1 MKIDLKGN
9 TSQEGTPTPSS
20 PIPVNVVSGDNE
32 IVVCDKNVLDTS
44 NTKTSGWNIYGIP
57 NTLKPNTKYTFS
69 IQGTTNYSY
78 SLFTTRDTNSS
89 TTITWLARY
98 YINGGN
104 SVTFTT
110 PADMSNEL
118 GLLLGGGQSGASS
131 ESIENIKPQ
140 IEFGEVKTDYEEH
153 KEQTYPINL
162 GSMELCKIGD
172 YQDYIAKSTG
182 KNLFDKNA
190 ITESKII
197 NRENGNADDS
207 TNYDISDYIQVEV
220 GSNYTFNNFNRWYSA
235 YYDSNK
241 NYVGYPTNTGT
252 ITIPSGV
259 KYIRLSCL
267 KTNIDIAQFEKG
279 SSATSY
285 EPYGKVWYKYGAIGK
300 VVLDGSESWN
310 RESISGGSNY
320 YIKINDAKG
329 GNDNVI
335 YNNLGSYYNSVSGQ
349 VNAVCF
355 ISVSNNLNFRYDDT
369 TTVNDFKTLLN
380 TTNMVVIYQ
389 LATPTNTLIEDTT
402 LIEQLEELKLA
413 TSYEGQT
420 NISQENND
428 KPFILDVTALGELEI

>member
-1 MKIDLKGN
+1 MSVVSRIQEIEGHIGDIYDTLELGGDTTQNKNIVNINNEIKREYKDFLANGTDTLWNNWNKVNGTGESLTLNNTIKGKMKIDLKGN

-20 PIPVNVVSGDNE
+20 PITVNVVSGDNE

-172 YQDYIAKSTG
+172 YQDYIYKE
-182 KNLFDKNA
+182 NDK
-190 ITESKII
+190 
-197 NRENGNADDS
+197 
-207 TNYDISDYIQVEV
+207 
-220 GSNYTFNNFNRWYSA
+220 
-235 YYDSNK
+235 
-241 NYVGYPTNTGT
+241 
-252 ITIPSGV
+252 
-259 KYIRLSCL
+259 
-267 KTNIDIAQFEKG
+267 
-279 SSATSY
+279 
-285 EPYGKVWYKYGAIGK
+285 WYKYGAIGK
-300 VVLDGSESWN
+300 AVLDGTEAGWTRGDTTDSYSYFYTNGLDSLIGTSYNALCNVFNVLPSSMNASTSVSTDTISIGGTSWAKT
-310 RESISGGSNY
+310 R
-320 YIKINDAKG
+320 IKI
-329 GNDNVI
+329 
-335 YNNLGSYYNSVSGQ
+335 LTSRLSENSVNG
-349 VNAVCF
+349 
-355 ISVSNNLNFRYDDT
+355 
-369 TTVNDFKTLLN
+369 FKTWLSTHN
-380 TTNMVVIYQ
+380 TEVYYV
-389 LATPTNTLIEDTT
+389 LATPTYTEITDSTLIS
-402 LIEQLEELKLA
+402 QLEAIKL
-413 TSYEGQT
+413 SYNEQT
-420 NISQENND
+420 NISQTNTD
-428 KPFILDVTALGELEI
+428 KPFILDVVALGELEI